1 MSLSESKLEAK
12 TRQLAILHDFLE
24 KIARDRMLDVD
35 GRAIRTFAQEALK
48 AWDKPDEPDGT

>member
-1 MSLSESKLEAK
+1 MSESKLEAK

-24 KIARDRMLDVD
+24 VLAKDPLIEGNIQIA
-35 GRAIRTFAQEALK
+35 AKAALN